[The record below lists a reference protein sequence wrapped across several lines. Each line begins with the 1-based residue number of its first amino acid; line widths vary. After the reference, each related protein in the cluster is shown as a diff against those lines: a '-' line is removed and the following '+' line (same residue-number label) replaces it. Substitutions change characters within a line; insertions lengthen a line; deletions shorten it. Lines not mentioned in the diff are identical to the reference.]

1 MQSVQMEEWP
11 LIQAIELAI
20 LFFVDLDLSWILSWN
35 PLKQYL
41 GLSVKQCQFLCVLI
55 SKDDQYFR
63 TTVLFLLILVIDK
76 YN

>member
-41 GLSVKQCQFLCVLI
+41 GLSVKQCQFLCDSSVKMTNI
-55 SKDDQYFR
+55 FE
-63 TTVLFLLILVIDK
+63 LL
-76 YN
+76 YCSF